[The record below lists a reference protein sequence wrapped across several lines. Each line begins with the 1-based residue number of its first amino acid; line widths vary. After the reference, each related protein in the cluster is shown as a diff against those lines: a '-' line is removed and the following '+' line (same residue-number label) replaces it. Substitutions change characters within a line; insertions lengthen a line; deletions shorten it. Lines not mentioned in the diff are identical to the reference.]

1 MNLGPIYLYQKNEK
15 TIGWL
20 CACTLC
26 KVGKS
31 CCCFLSLSDDV
42 WIGLRT
48 YSTSPPYVY
57 QHVDNESA
65 DFFAW
70 NPNTNEPDN
79 QDVSFCI
86 RLFKTP
92 LTYGTKRCYFEH
104 HFLCEDVPINGNWSE
119 WTTWSACSV
128 TSGDGSQSRFR
139 SCDSPPPSNGGTD
152 CMGVNTED
160 KFCNI
165 VVPVDGVW
173 SAWSEWSNCKLVQC
187 GVGNRTRSRSCDSP
201 PPSGGGK
208 DCEGEPEGS
217 EGCDTLVCSSEE
229 YFTCVSFQED
239 TSVSLG
245 EKIENITKTLAVNK
259 SILSSEVRKKT
270 CAEDP
275 RPSSKYLGLV
285 AIIFLGMY
293 FILLLLVDFSSFLR
307 WAVEKCGA

>member
-1 MNLGPIYLYQKNEK
+1 MNHFQEEGFFFGSSLLDWESARIDCERRGMRLVCLKNLTMYEAAKSYLQE
-15 TIGWL
+15 
-20 CACTLC
+20 TL
-26 KVGKS
+26 V
-31 CCCFLSLSDDV
+31 SLSSDV

-48 YSTSPPYVY
+48 YSTSPPYIY

-128 TSGDGSQSRFR
+128 TSGDGCQSRFR

-152 CMGVNTED
+152 CMGLTEFGQHGVN
-160 KFCNI
+160 
-165 VVPVDGVW
+165 G
-173 SAWSEWSNCKLVQC
+173 
-187 GVGNRTRSRSCDSP
+187 RTANLRSRSCDSP

-229 YFTCVSFQED
+229 YFTCVSFKED

-245 EKIENITKTLAVNK
+245 EKIDNITKTLAVNK